1 MGWSWRGK
9 AAIRV
14 RVSTVWSQPRAR
26 PEPVKVWCSSED
38 GVTHWR
44 SSRAG
49 WRRTKSPNPGIVK
62 ATPPR
67 PLGRDEAAFDQ
78 LVAWTAQGVGAPADA
93 VRDLLAGRAS
103 ASASGDT
110 LKEAPVLRCG
120 ACPACPVQVLHPVIH
135 RGSCTAHVASGNGA
149 ALLRAAAATAASSLL
164 TSSSAAGAR
173 SASAAAKS
181 ERLEARATEDEVT
194 VIARAAELL
203 NATVSSFVVGAAVEK
218 DEAIVARAERTLM
231 PAAQFDA
238 MIDAL
243 DDTTVVPEV
252 VELASRPRRVARR
265 RRQQSPSSS
274 QGC

>member
-1 MGWSWRGK
+1 M
-9 AAIRV
+9 
-14 RVSTVWSQPRAR
+14 
-26 PEPVKVWCSSED
+26 
-38 GVTHWR
+38 
-44 SSRAG
+44 
-49 WRRTKSPNPGIVK
+49 
-62 ATPPR
+62 
-67 PLGRDEAAFDQ
+67 
-78 LVAWTAQGVGAPADA
+78 
-93 VRDLLAGRAS
+93 
-103 ASASGDT
+103 
-110 LKEAPVLRCG
+110 
-120 ACPACPVQVLHPVIH
+120 QVLHPVIH